1 MQALCGEVTWVTSD
15 HVPGP
20 GPGQPQLGVRVGQ
33 QVELLDRLDNHQD
46 MVLVRLCPT
55 SLSEVTRPEL
65 QEGYVPVSCLKLPPS
80 KTFQF
85 SKQHQQMVGESD
97 QGKKVIFIY
106 LDWVKDIIISNT
118 NSRCIYYLSLSDVCI
133 DTMPTIV

>member
-1 MQALCGEVTWVTSD
+1 MYFISILKQGRINDELLQALCGEVTWVTSD

-33 QVELLDRLDNHQD
+33 QVELVDRLDNHQD
-46 MVLVRLCPT
+46 MVLVRLCPA
-55 SLSEVTRPEL
+55 SLSEVTRPDL

-85 SKQHQQMVGESD
+85 SKQNPNMVGESD
-97 QGKKVIFIY
+97 QGKKISIFIY
-106 LDWVKDIIISNT
+106 SDW
-118 NSRCIYYLSLSDVCI
+118 L
-133 DTMPTIV
+133 